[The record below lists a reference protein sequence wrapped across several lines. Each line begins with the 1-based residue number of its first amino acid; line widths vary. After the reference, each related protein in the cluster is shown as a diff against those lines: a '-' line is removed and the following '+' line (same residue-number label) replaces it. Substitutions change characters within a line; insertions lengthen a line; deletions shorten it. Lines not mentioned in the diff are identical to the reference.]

1 MAKSKAKSTDILTL
15 IEAEHRQ
22 VENLFTEAEKSKGAK
37 LLEKFDQIYIAVI
50 LHARTEELVF
60 YPALREYEETEQYVE
75 EAEEEHEEV
84 SVILE
89 EIKALKPTDP
99 EFKEK
104 MSELKE
110 TLEHHVEEEE
120 SEIFNAVR
128 GCMSEQELT
137 GLGQE
142 FQATKDKLVSNV
154 EAALAM

>member
-1 MAKSKAKSTDILTL
+1 MAQTQAKSADILSF
-15 IEAEHRQ
+15 IETEHRQ
-22 VENLFTEAEKSKGAK
+22 VEKLFAEAEKVKGAK
-37 LLEKFDQIYIAVI
+37 LVEQFNQIYIELI
-50 LHARTEELVF
+50 LHAKTEELVF
-60 YPALREYEETEQYVE
+60 YPALRKYEETEQYVE

-89 EIKALKPTDP
+89 EIKALKPTQP

-110 TLEHHVEEEE
+110 TLEHHLEEE

-128 GCMSEQELT
+128 ECMSAQELT
-137 GLGQE
+137 ELGQE
-142 FQATKDKLVSNV
+142 FQETKAKLVSNV

>member
-1 MAKSKAKSTDILTL
+1 MAKTKATDILSL

-22 VENLFTEAEKSKGAK
+22 VEKLFAEAEKAKGAK
-37 LLEKFDQIYIAVI
+37 LVEQFNQIYIALS

-89 EIKALKPTDP
+89 EIKALKPTDS

-110 TLEHHVEEEE
+110 TLAHHIEEEE

-128 GCMSEQELT
+128 ECMDEQELIE
-137 GLGQE
+137 LGQE
-142 FQATKDKLVSNV
+142 FQEAKAKLMPDI

>member
-1 MAKSKAKSTDILTL
+1 MAKTKATDILSL

-22 VENLFTEAEKSKGAK
+22 VEKLFAEAEKAKGAK
-37 LLEKFDQIYIAVI
+37 LVEQFNQIYIALN

-60 YPALREYEETEQYVE
+60 YPALRDYEETEQYVE

-89 EIKALKPTDP
+89 EIKVLKPTDP

-110 TLEHHVEEEE
+110 AVEHHVEEEE
-120 SEIFNAVR
+120 SEIFSAVR
-128 GCMSEQELT
+128 ECMSEKELSE
-137 GLGQE
+137 LGQE
-142 FQATKDKLVSNV
+142 FQEAKAKLMPDI